1 MITSKQR
8 STLRSLAHHIKPSV
22 FIGKSGLTEGAFFA
36 INQSLDSYEL
46 IKVKFN
52 ASKDSKDELKNK
64 AEEKLSAYIVGS
76 IGSTLIIFRPHEDEE
91 KRKYKI

>member
-36 INQSLDSYEL
+36 INQSLDSHEL

-52 ASKDSKDELKNK
+52 ASKDSRDELKNK
-64 AEEKLSAYIVGS
+64 AEEKLSAHIVGS